1 MMIVEMQ
8 KILQVDV
15 LAGANSLAD
24 RQREVRDIFSMQECE
39 LQSIYSKEKSLIH
52 LDSRYC

>member
-1 MMIVEMQ
+1 MIVEMQ